1 MAEIVNLNRFR
12 KSRKRAEAAER
23 ATTNRAQFGRTKAE
37 RKKAE
42 SDRRRAADELDRKRL
57 DPD

>member
-12 KSRKRAEAAER
+12 KGRKRDEAAEH
-23 ATTNRAQFGRTKAE
+23 AAANRARFGRTKAE
-37 RKKAE
+37 RKEAD
-42 SDRRRAADELDRKRL
+42 SDRRRAADELDNKRL